1 MAELKLENVRCSYKD
16 KVVLDDV
23 TFTITDGVVALLGS
37 NGAGK
42 TTLIKNILRLIYP
55 EKGSVSFNGTNV
67 NKLGSKYYDYVG
79 YMPQMPNFYNNFRA
93 DDFLVYMASLK
104 GIKKR
109 EAKAKADK
117 LLEMVQ
123 LTDVRRKK
131 IGTFSGGMKQRLG
144 IAQALLNEPQLMIL
158 DEPTAGLDPN
168 ERIRFRNI
176 ITQIASTR
184 IVILATHII
193 PDVESIAKTMLL
205 VKDGRVTL
213 CDKPQEFIDA
223 IKNKVYLYK
232 TDDYSQAENIVS
244 NYKVS
249 NMRER
254 EDGYELRIIS
264 DTKPF
269 DEAEPTEPNLED
281 AFLVYFSK

>member
-1 MAELKLENVRCSYKD
+1 MRCSYKD

-104 GIKKR
+104 GIKKK

-232 TDDYSQAENIVS
+232 ADDYSQAENIVS

>member
-1 MAELKLENVRCSYKD
+1 MK
-16 KVVLDDV
+16 
-23 TFTITDGVVALLGS
+23 
-37 NGAGK
+37 
-42 TTLIKNILRLIYP
+42 IK
-55 EKGSVSFNGTNV
+55 
-67 NKLGSKYYDYVG
+67 
-79 YMPQMPNFYNNFRA
+79 
-93 DDFLVYMASLK
+93 
-104 GIKKR
+104 IK
-109 EAKAKADK
+109 
-117 LLEMVQ
+117 
-123 LTDVRRKK
+123 
-131 IGTFSGGMKQRLG
+131 
-144 IAQALLNEPQLMIL
+144 
-158 DEPTAGLDPN
+158 
-168 ERIRFRNI
+168 
-176 ITQIASTR
+176 
-184 IVILATHII
+184 LATHII